1 MRKTLERIY
10 MALILIF
17 MYLPIAVMIVLSFN
31 SSKSRT
37 IWGGFTFGWYV
48 SLFHSSTIL
57 NALANTL
64 LIALIST
71 LAATFVGTL
80 TCVAMYG
87 MKRQG
92 RTFFTGVSNIP
103 MINADIVTGIS
114 LMLLFR
120 ALNTDQGFATVLL
133 AHITFNIPYVL
144 LNVWPK
150 MKSLS
155 PSTYEAAL
163 DLGASPFFAFRKA
176 VLPDLAP
183 SIVAG
188 ALMAFTMSIDDF
200 IITYF
205 TKGAGFDTLSTM
217 IYAQV
222 KRGVHPEIYALSTIL
237 FVAVVTV
244 LLVSGRIRRKADAPR
259 KQKEDYL
266 KSRTRNRVLA
276 VCMAVVAGAIVVL
289 GATFGGAFSDA
300 GNKVYVYNAGD
311 YIDPDVITQFE
322 EETGI
327 EVVYDEFDS
336 NELMYAK
343 LAQDDSAY
351 DVICP
356 SDYMISRLIQEDM
369 IQPVDF
375 DAMPNAKDYI
385 GAQYYKSAQSF
396 DPGNQYAVPY
406 CWGTIGI
413 LYNTKMVDEP
423 VNSWDILWDPKYSGQ
438 ILMQDSIRDCLMV
451 ALKKDG
457 YSANS
462 TSEAEVA
469 QAAQDLTLQRP
480 LVQAYVIDQARDKMI
495 GNEAAL
501 AVIYSGEA
509 IYCARENPDL
519 AFVVPDEGSNVWI
532 DAWCVTKD
540 ARNKTNAQAWINF
553 MCRPD
558 IALKNFE
565 YITYSTPNTDAQE
578 MIEDEQIR
586 NSPVA
591 FPDQSVLD
599 RCETFVYLG
608 TDADRMYNNY
618 WKKIKSGS

>member
-1 MRKTLERIY
+1 MRKTLEKIY

-37 IWGGFTFGWYV
+37 VWGGFTFKWYV
-48 SLFHSSTIL
+48 SLFQDSTIL

-71 LAATFVGTL
+71 LAATFIGTL
-80 TCVAMYG
+80 TCVAMSG
-87 MKRQG
+87 MKRPG
-92 RTFFTGVSNIP
+92 RAFFTGVSNIP

-120 ALNTDQGFATVLL
+120 ALHFDQGFATVLL

-163 DLGASPFFAFRKA
+163 DLGASPFLAFRKA
-176 VLPDLAP
+176 VLPELGP

-188 ALMAFTMSIDDF
+188 SLMAFTMSIDDF

-222 KRGVHPEIYALSTIL
+222 KRGVHPEIYALSTLL
-237 FVAVVTV
+237 FAAVVTV
-244 LLVSGRIRRKADAPR
+244 LLLSGKVRRRSGVPKKSSDYQ
-259 KQKEDYL
+259 KQ
-266 KSRTRNRVLA
+266 RVKTKILA
-276 VCMAVVAGAIVVL
+276 AAAAAAAGAIVVL
-289 GATFGGAFSDA
+289 GLLYGGVFSDA

-311 YIDPDVITQFE
+311 YIDPSVITQFE

-356 SDYMISRLIQEDM
+356 SDYMISRLIQEDL
-369 IQPVDF
+369 IQPLDF
-375 DAMPNAKDYI
+375 DAMPDATQYI
-385 GAQYYKSAQSF
+385 GQQYYKSAQAF
-396 DPGNQYAVPY
+396 DPVNQYAVPY
-406 CWGTIGI
+406 CWGTVGI

-423 VNSWDILWDPKYSGQ
+423 VTSWDILWDPKYSGQ

-457 YSANS
+457 FSANS
-462 TSEAEVA
+462 TDEAQVA
-469 QAAQDLTLQRP
+469 QAAQDLISQRP

-495 GNEAAL
+495 GNEAAM

-519 AFVVPDEGSNVWI
+519 AYVVPDEGSNVWI

-540 ARNKTNAQAWINF
+540 AKNKENAQAWINF

-565 YITYSTPNTDAQE
+565 YITYSTPNVAAQE
-578 MIEDEQIR
+578 EIEDEQIR
-586 NSPVA
+586 NSPIA

-608 TDADRMYNNY
+608 EKADRMYSDY